1 MSKKICTV
9 LLLLV
14 CMAGGILSVLLYTAS
29 DHIGPDIQ
37 IPDRRI
43 IYREDDGTD
52 SLLDGVTAVDNV
64 DGDVTD
70 SLMVEAIYP
79 SADERKAKVIYAA
92 MDSSNNVSKEQ
103 WIVDYIPAGTE
114 SVAVAD
120 SANTEPAAQQE
131 SVGEGDALEKGTEPE
146 SDTETEKKFLDAKIA
161 LINGSDRVGVSA
173 KWQEKFQE
181 DGYTDVVIGS
191 YSGIISDTTIYAE
204 DDELISE
211 LKDYFTDAQE
221 EKDMPEQGVDISLEQ
236 VDACV
241 IISGKDAEE

>member
-14 CMAGGILSVLLYTAS
+14 CMAGGALSVFLYIIS
-29 DHIGPDIQ
+29 DHSGPDIQ
-37 IPDRRI
+37 ISEERVT
-43 IYREDDGTD
+43 YREDSGTD
-52 SLLDGVTAVDNV
+52 RLLDGVTAVDNV

-70 SLMVEAIYP
+70 SLMVEAVYP
-79 SADERKAKVIYAA
+79 SADEKKAKVIYAA
-92 MDSSNNVSKEQ
+92 MDSSNNVSKAQ
-103 WIVDYIPAGTE
+103 RIVDYIPAGSE
-114 SVAVAD
+114 SIAAD
-120 SANTEPAAQQE
+120 NTEPEEQQE
-131 SVGEGDALEKGTEPE
+131 MTVAVGLQEEE
-146 SDTETEKKFLDAKIA
+146 TETASETEEQKRFLDAKIA

-204 DDELISE
+204 DAELISE
-211 LKDYFTDAQE
+211 LKDYFTDARE

-241 IISGKDAEE
+241 IISEKDAEE

>member
-1 MSKKICTV
+1 M
-9 LLLLV
+9 
-14 CMAGGILSVLLYTAS
+14 TAS
-29 DHIGPDIQ
+29 VGL
-37 IPDRRI
+37 
-43 IYREDDGTD
+43 RE
-52 SLLDGVTAVDNV
+52 
-64 DGDVTD
+64 
-70 SLMVEAIYP
+70 E
-79 SADERKAKVIYAA
+79 
-92 MDSSNNVSKEQ
+92 
-103 WIVDYIPAGTE
+103 
-114 SVAVAD
+114 
-120 SANTEPAAQQE
+120 
-131 SVGEGDALEKGTEPE
+131 
-146 SDTETEKKFLDAKIA
+146 ETEAVSETEEQKRFLNAKIA